1 MSQRKEKSQKLQKTE
16 LIAQLL
22 TWRMRGGA
30 VIKAVW
36 YEMVVTVN
44 SEVGGEPLKQR
55 DLQDVR
61 SLRACSLP
69 SDLRGTLREV
79 EA

>member
-16 LIAQLL
+16 LIVQLL

-55 DLQDVR
+55 YLQDVR

>member
-1 MSQRKEKSQKLQKTE
+1 MSQRKEKSHKLQKTE
-16 LIAQLL
+16 LIVQLL

-44 SEVGGEPLKQR
+44 SEVGGEPLEQR
-55 DLQDVR
+55 DLRDAR

-79 EA
+79 EP